1 MSDYPIPVITPPPAS
16 SGDWQAD
23 MLARALLERT
33 GGRLAV
39 PSHEGLGYCG
49 QTATP
54 TAAQQRRGRGTM
66 PFDEVEFGADGRKFV
81 SIPELVRV
89 MLGRPRGW
97 EPPPAPAAPPQA
109 KQAKPGRPRM
119 TAHAV
124 EASHG

>member
-39 PSHEGLGYCG
+39 PSHEGLGFCG

-54 TAAQQRRGRGTM
+54 TAAQQRRERGTL
-66 PFDEVEFGADGRKFV
+66 PFAEIELSSDGRKFV
-81 SIPELVRV
+81 TIPELVRV
-89 MLGRPRGW
+89 LLGRPLAC
-97 EPPPAPAAPPQA
+97 EPQAPAAPPA
-109 KQAKPGRPRM
+109 KRGRPRM
-119 TAHAV
+119 TARAG